1 MQTNPERNYSN
12 KNPFVIPKIRSLE
25 DDSVRIECLL
35 YIKEFYILPSVVLSG
50 REESLSKNPFFNKLS
65 IS

>member
-25 DDSVRIECLL
+25 DDSMRIEC
-35 YIKEFYILPSVVLSG
+35 F
-50 REESLSKNPFFNKLS
+50 S
-65 IS
+65 ID